1 MKIATLRDSTPG
13 PLALKLHSNRD
24 ALGGKN
30 DSFNANCNSH
40 MLGGAAKIKRLPHDK
55 AVAIRDILSRCDPD
69 INASLQQTSTSP
81 TSSQPQAASVPYVW
95 KTTHRAHN
103 KKYHAEH
110 GNGSSTKLITKL
122 TVEGLPSLRK
132 NAEDP
137 ATFIEFQIDFKG
149 WAMMNGAFQYTVG
162 PPPAVP
168 ADAAA
173 AATRLAKLA
182 EGARYVCQSI
192 ADPDLRATVAAG
204 AGNPPTG
211 PAAFRALQE
220 QFLQGTAEQPA
231 IVAILDGMRLRR
243 DQSVVAFRSRFTK
256 MAAALD
262 PAPADRILSQKFSK
276 AITADTG
283 DTYTNC
289 VVALIANPAAQDD
302 FSDYAGQLTR
312 LCTQQKLLVEPTVA
326 AMKSATANNATT
338 TDDDEKGSLS
348 YTKSLED
355 KISELER
362 KLDQLTRSDDNDI
375 SDQDRSRYKRPCYKC
390 GELHN
395 PNTCSATPEC
405 DFTFGNGEVC
415 GGCHL
420 RRFCWHEDPTR
431 CKDPKLRKLAERRIE
446 AKSVSSTVESHMTD
460 VVDFNAF

>member
-182 EGARYVCQSI
+182 EGARYVCQSV

-262 PAPADRILSQKFSK
+262 PAPADRILTKPK
-276 AITADTG
+276 VLEG
-283 DTYTNC
+283 HHCRHRRY
-289 VVALIANPAAQDD
+289 LH
-302 FSDYAGQLTR
+302 QLCRRPHCQSGCSRRLLR
-312 LCTQQKLLVEPTVA
+312 LCGPAYPALHSAKA
-326 AMKSATANNATT
+326 ACRTHSGGNEVG
-338 TDDDEKGSLS
+338 D
-348 YTKSLED
+348 
-355 KISELER
+355 R
-362 KLDQLTRSDDNDI
+362 KQ
-375 SDQDRSRYKRPCYKC
+375 CY
-390 GELHN
+390 H
-395 PNTCSATPEC
+395 
-405 DFTFGNGEVC
+405 
-415 GGCHL
+415 H
-420 RRFCWHEDPTR
+420 
-431 CKDPKLRKLAERRIE
+431 
-446 AKSVSSTVESHMTD
+446 
-460 VVDFNAF
+460 